1 LYRDRVNFLAVYV
14 REAHP
19 TDGWRMTS
27 NDRAGI
33 TIKQPTTARERTAV
47 ATTCCSSL
55 KVTMP
60 MVVDEM
66 DDRVGHAYS
75 GMPDRLYL
83 IDRDGRI
90 AYKGGR
96 GPFGFKVRE
105 MEQSL
110 AMLLLDQHMTTT
122 PVQPRTLPLKNAD
135 AWQRLPKAETGAGS
149 PLPQWARTLA
159 DALPRTTALML
170 ELDYLHRVRSPLDPK
185 LRAEMRWLAAHAN
198 HCTYAEAY
206 AAADLRRAGADEA
219 LLRTLAGEPAAWPE
233 KDRAALAFA
242 RQLTLAADTV
252 SDEQMAQLIKQ
263 YGEKQVVAMVLLLAY
278 ANFQDRLLLALGTS
292 LEDGGPLA
300 PLDVRFVRG
309 GNAPAPAPRPAP
321 RELPA
326 TPPQKPIGAEWT
338 GLDFGSLQ
346 AHLEAQRERPPRIA
360 VPTWDEVRRGLPKD
374 YPATRPSR
382 IKWSLVCLGYQPELS
397 AAWLTCMRTFGEES
411 KQDRV
416 FEESVFWVIT
426 RSLHCFY

>member
-1 LYRDRVNFLAVYV
+1 VYRDRVNFLAVYV

-19 TDGWRMTS
+19 TDGWRMAS
-27 NDRAGI
+27 NDRVGI
-33 TIKQPTTARERTAV
+33 TIQQPKTAKERTAV

-75 GMPDRLYL
+75 GMPDRLYI

-90 AYKGGR
+90 TYKGGR
-96 GPFGFKVRE
+96 GPFGFKVGE

-110 AMLLLDQHMTTT
+110 AMLLLDQQRVTT
-122 PVQPRTLPLKNAD
+122 PVPPRSLPMTNID

-149 PLPQWARTLA
+149 PLPVWARTLA

-170 ELDYLHRVRSPLDPK
+170 ELDYLHRARSPLDPK

-219 LLRTLAGEPAAWPE
+219 LLRTLAGEPADWPE
-233 KDRAALAFA
+233 KDRAALTFA

-252 SDEQMAQLIKQ
+252 SDEQMAQLIKH

-278 ANFQDRLLLALGTS
+278 ANFQDRLLLALGTP

-309 GNAPAPAPRPAP
+309 GNAPAPAPRQPP
-321 RELPA
+321 RELA
-326 TPPQKPIGAEWT
+326 AMPPQKPTSADWAA
-338 GLDFGSLQ
+338 LDFGNLQ
-346 AHLEAQRERPPRIA
+346 AHLEAQRERPQRIA
-360 VPTWDEVRRGLPKD
+360 VPTWEEVRRGLPKD

-397 AAWLTCMRTFGEES
+397 AAWLTCMRTFGDES
-411 KQDRV
+411 SQDRV